1 MDKQRILT
9 PILLAAFFAVGA
21 TACERGGGGT
31 SSSPSGTAPQRSPDT
46 GAGAQTP
53 SSPPSQPGSSPSQP
67 GGSTGSGGTGT
78 QQ

>member
-21 TACERGGGGT
+21 AACERDAGT
-31 SSSPSGTAPQRSPDT
+31 SGTSPAPSQRAPDAGAGTQERSPGT
-46 GAGAQTP
+46 
-53 SSPPSQPGSSPSQP
+53 SPTQPGSAPSQP
-67 GGSTGSGGTGT
+67 GGTSGSGT